1 MMRKDVYLLLAL
13 LLVVGS
19 LIYLGTNGTAASP
32 AQSSSSRPEL
42 EYLKAVNSAA
52 PPKDPQ
58 LLFLLMGAYANANQ
72 QAEGAEFLSARVN
85 EFGPRLT
92 DAQKSLYL
100 SAIGLTRSEFI
111 NPCGE
116 ELG

>member
-58 LLFLLMGAYANANQ
+58 LLILLMGAYANANQ
-72 QAEGAEFLSARVN
+72 QAEGAEFLSARLN

-100 SAIGLTRSEFI
+100 RAVGLLRPPHPASGA
-111 NPCGE
+111 C
-116 ELG
+116 